1 MRRLPG
7 RKEQSQLSLLFFLSP
22 VAFHC
27 GANEVA
33 DEEIEAFKVRLHH
46 ATCVE
51 KQPRVLPRLRISAA
65 QVMPPHPPPHH
76 SHSSTAVA
84 DVSASEGFVVSVGL
98 VAAFP
103 VSTHAEQRGLQSAAL
118 FLLEVLRGF
127 GKL

>member
-1 MRRLPG
+1 MRGETAR
-7 RKEQSQLSLLFFLSP
+7 SP
-22 VAFHC
+22 S
-27 GANEVA
+27 
-33 DEEIEAFKVRLHH
+33 
-46 ATCVE
+46 T
-51 KQPRVLPRLRISAA
+51 PPRLRISTA